1 MSFQRNVKRFRIF
14 ISMSFLLSSPWA
26 ESTYIENIGES
37 VTELQKRADRADQS
51 VLFFLTGANFYRFN
65 AKNWQFTVYFAVITQ
80 KLWQFSVYFVV
91 IYAFFWC

>member
-37 VTELQKRADRADQS
+37 VTELQKRADRADQL
-51 VLFFLTGANFYRFN
+51 VLFFLAAANFWEKH
-65 AKNWQFTVYFAVITQ
+65 AKN
-80 KLWQFSVYFVV
+80 
-91 IYAFFWC
+91 C